1 MTPNPERVT
10 ARMPLMDFSP
20 ETPATELRYGPRPP
34 RQLDKRALFGTSG
47 LSVHHSRPAVR

>member
-1 MTPNPERVT
+1 MSEVSPGVFTAPPNT
-10 ARMPLMDFSP
+10 FTTL
-20 ETPATELRYGPRPP
+20 TYGPRPP